1 MHKILIVDDSED
13 IRELLRLTME
23 LAASFEIHEAI
34 DGPSALVAVES
45 LHPDLVLMDIM
56 MPGPFDG
63 VEACRR
69 IKEQFGAKAPKVVL
83 VSAKPESVIQEAVAA
98 CGADLFIRKPFGPAT
113 LVEKL
118 SKLYAR

>member
-23 LAASFEIHEAI
+23 LAASFVIHEAI